1 MYIRWSDPEMKK
13 ESAGKKKRREYR
25 RPPKGAKRR
34 KASAAP
40 RAGSRGTSK
49 GTATVGK
56 KKPSRKVKNP
66 DGKQE
71 RAPILRRIP
80 RVSARMA
87 ILVILMVFFIT
98 IAIGPVSRNLEA
110 TARLKRK
117 EAELA
122 EQKAATAL
130 LEKEVQE
137 ARSLEYVEREA
148 RRQRMVAPGEVLY
161 LVTTEESDTEVEY
174 RVKNIQSMDEAWER
188 VRRMLKCTH
197 VEEPQ

>member
-1 MYIRWSDPEMKK
+1 MKK
-13 ESAGKKKRREYR
+13 EPKGKKKRREYR
-25 RPPKGAKRR
+25 RPPKGTKCR
-34 KASAAP
+34 KVKAAP
-40 RAGSRGTSK
+40 RAKSHGTK

-56 KKPSRKVKNP
+56 KKPSGKVRNP
-66 DGKQE
+66 GGKQK
-71 RAPILRRIP
+71 RASVLRRLP

-87 ILVILMVFFIT
+87 ILAILMVFFIT

-122 EQKAATAL
+122 EQKAATAS

-161 LVTTEESDTEVEY
+161 LVTTEKSDTEVEY
-174 RVKNIQSMDEAWER
+174 RAKNIQSMDEAWER
-188 VRRMLKCTH
+188 VRRMLRCTH
-197 VEEPQ
+197 ESGGTGE

>member
-1 MYIRWSDPEMKK
+1 MKK
-13 ESAGKKKRREYR
+13 EPAGKKKRREYR
-25 RPPKGAKRR
+25 RPPGSTRR
-34 KASAAP
+34 RNVSATP
-40 RAGSRGTSK
+40 RAESRGTSK
-49 GTATVGK
+49 RTATVGK
-56 KKPSRKVKNP
+56 KPSGKVKIP
-66 DGKQE
+66 DRKQK
-71 RAPILRRIP
+71 RVSILRRLP

-87 ILVILMVFFIT
+87 ILAILMVFFIT

-122 EQKAATAL
+122 EQKAATES

-188 VRRMLKCTH
+188 VRRMLKCTQA
-197 VEEPQ
+197 EEPR